1 MSRIPCCSTPS
12 SPGRVLLAVALAS
25 FMVAL
30 DVTALNVA
38 LPAIGKALNTGMDGL
53 QWIAGA
59 YTLVFASLL
68 LSAGALSDRYGAL
81 GVFSVA
87 LVEFVLASLA
97 CGIAPDLSYLI
108 AARVAQGIGAAFM
121 LPSSMALL
129 AAAYPSPT
137 ERGRAMAVWGG
148 VSACALVAGP
158 VVGGGLIEW
167 VGWKWIFFLNL
178 PAGVV
183 TLVAILWRPIRVP
196 AVPRQADPFGQ
207 ILCSGALGGFIFGL
221 IEGPVLGWASWPIIG
236 AFVGACLAGG
246 LFVRWQRVTESPM
259 LPSGLFVERSFCLW
273 VGTSFFQT
281 LAYYGS
287 LFAIPIALQERGWS
301 AVQVGAA
308 MLPMTLVTGILA
320 TLSGWLSAR
329 LGSASLCSAGLFA
342 AAMGSAVLASVEPSW
357 SVMFGAGLLLGL
369 GGATLP
375 LIVSGCL
382 CTVPSMRIGVGAGVL
397 NTARQTGGVVGI
409 AVLGLCLQGPQ
420 GTARA
425 MALVMLAFLLAGGLV
440 VLQRRLGMVAVLS
453 DVN

>member
-1 MSRIPCCSTPS
+1 MTRIPCDSSPS
-12 SPGRVLLAVALAS
+12 SPWWVLLAVALAS

-38 LPAIGKALNTGMDGL
+38 LPAIGKALDTGLDGL

-68 LSAGALSDRYGAL
+68 LSAGALSDRYGAR
-81 GVFSVA
+81 GMFSVG

-108 AARVAQGIGAAFM
+108 AARAAQGVGAAFM

-129 AAAYPSPT
+129 AAAYPSPA

-167 VGWKWIFFLNL
+167 VSWKWIFFLNL

-183 TLVAILWRPIRVP
+183 TLVAVLWHPIKVP
-196 AVPRQADPFGQ
+196 AVLRRADPIGQ
-207 ILCSGALGGFIFGL
+207 ILCSSALGGFIFGL
-221 IEGPVLGWASWPIIG
+221 IEGPVFGWASWPIIG
-236 AFVGACLAGG
+236 AFVGACLACGVFVKWQG
-246 LFVRWQRVTESPM
+246 LAESPM
-259 LPSGLFVERSFCLW
+259 LPQGLFAERSFCLW

-329 LGSASLCSAGLFA
+329 LGSVSLCTVGLIA
-342 AAMGSAVLASVEPSW
+342 AAIGSGVLAYVEPSW
-357 SVMFGAGLLLGL
+357 EVMLGAGLLLGL

-382 CTVPSMRIGVGAGVL
+382 CTVPSMRVGVGAGVL
-397 NTARQTGGVVGI
+397 NTARQSGGVVGI
-409 AVLGLCLQGPQ
+409 AVLGLCLQGQQ

-425 MALVMLAFLLAGGLV
+425 MAAVMFAFLLASGLV
-440 VLQRRLGMVAVLS
+440 VLQRRGVRAAALA
-453 DVN
+453 DAT